1 VSPEKAGGPAAD
13 RAPETATTV
22 APGSCRNIGTPEEAD
37 ALGRL
42 LELFPGSVVGEFEPN
57 EQRSILEE
65 ADEVLAEPDGFE
77 LVPLDFAKLL
87 VEGIPEPDV
96 LHVYLV
102 RGSRIWGFGP
112 AESAK
117 TLYFQW
123 VTAKLTREGRT
134 VVFISAEN
142 PLATDLDRMH
152 RLRPDWSHLRYF
164 HMPPLDLADPT
175 HFVELLRVSHGADL
189 VVIDTLSAT
198 WSGDENSNTD
208 VVKLDREVL
217 APLVAKTGAGLV
229 LIHHSGHPQAF
240 VSRGGV
246 GAGRGASAMGQKADI
261 VLVFQ
266 SVGRHEFTVDHAKN
280 RTAGGHKEPKARFRI
295 IDTEDDGL
303 DIERIGKAI
312 DERVAQCMDEA
323 VEVVTASD
331 GSLGTKALQAA
342 LRERE
347 FGGGTVTSAL
357 RELRSEDPPRLRQV
371 DGEVVGPDGR
381 RRKGKPWRAA

>member
-1 VSPEKAGGPAAD
+1 VRLTEEESEALERLTAA
-13 RAPETATTV
+13 
-22 APGSCRNIGTPEEAD
+22 
-37 ALGRL
+37 
-42 LELFPGSVVGEFEPN
+42 FPGSKVGEPEPN
-57 EQRSILEE
+57 GSRSILAE

-87 VEGIPEPDV
+87 SEGIPEPDI

-123 VTAKLTREGRT
+123 VTAKLTRDGRT

-142 PLATDLDRMH
+142 PLATDLDRMS
-152 RLRPDWSHLRYF
+152 RLRPDWSHLRYY

-175 HFVELLRVSHGADL
+175 HLLELLRVSHGADL

-208 VVKLDREVL
+208 IVKLDREVL
-217 APLVAKTGAGLV
+217 TPLVAKTGAGVV

-266 SVGRHEFTVDHAKN
+266 SVGLHEFSVDHAKN
-280 RTAGGHKEPKARFRI
+280 RTAGGNEEPKSRFRI
-295 IDTEDDGL
+295 VDTEDGGL
-303 DIERIGKAI
+303 DIERVGKHI
-312 DERVAQCMDEA
+312 DTRVAECIEA
-323 VEVVTASD
+323 VVVAI
-331 GSLGTKALQAA
+331 GMGEALSTNGLRAA
-342 LRERE
+342 LKAAG
-347 FGGGTVTSAL
+347 FGVSTILSAL
-357 RELRSEDPPRLRQV
+357 AELRSEDPPRVRQV
-371 DGEVVGPDGR
+371 DGLITGADGKQR
-381 RRKGKPWRAA
+381 MGKPWVLATN